1 MTQQKKTCEI
11 HVSSNKN
18 NDKKRDGMLWL
29 SKRIYED
36 TDKHTHSH
44 IGLTSRAIT
53 AVGTA

>member
-18 NDKKRDGMLWL
+18 NDNKRDGMLWL